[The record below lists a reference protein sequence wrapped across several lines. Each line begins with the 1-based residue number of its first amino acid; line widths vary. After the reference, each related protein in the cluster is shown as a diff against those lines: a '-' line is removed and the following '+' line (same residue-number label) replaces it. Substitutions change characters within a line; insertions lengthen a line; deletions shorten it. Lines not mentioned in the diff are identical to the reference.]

1 MTALKSYRN
10 KDSRRTTDNGKGQ
23 TVNGRRRTANY
34 RLPTMNYELWTM
46 NYHLWTIFLFLCAS
60 VLQAQ
65 PTGYQGKRMMF
76 KTDLVSSFM
85 ERGIN
90 LGLEYVV
97 HRNIVVGTDFSLT
110 GKQYKQRIDSYYNTH
125 KEQPDIKARIRDMQW
140 SVSGQYFL
148 NTALPAPKGSYVF
161 SKYSIGVADIFWN
174 DYVPDSMNSQGG
186 EFIGFKMLN
195 VPSHQVDLGLG
206 YQDVFFGF
214 LLIDIDFGLTGALL
228 LLDTTHSE
236 HRSLITDFAGKH
248 GPNLY
253 SLGSWYDE
261 QPGGVGVSAHFKVGI
276 LLF

>member
-10 KDSRRTTDNGKGQ
+10 KYRVPSREYRVVSSESRVSGIDYLSSTI
-23 TVNGRRRTANY
+23 NY
-34 RLPTMNYELWTM
+34 G
-46 NYHLWTIFLFLCAS
+46 LWTIVLCLFVG

-76 KTDLVSSFM
+76 KTDLVSPFT

-110 GKQYKQRIDSYYNTH
+110 GKQYIQKLKNYNGPNP
-125 KEQPDIKARIRDMQW
+125 KDIEASIRDMQW
-140 SVSGQYFL
+140 SMTGQYFL

-161 SKYSIGVADIFWN
+161 SKYSIGLADIFGN
-174 DYVPDSMNSQGG
+174 SIDSMNPMPDN
-186 EFIGFKMLN
+186 FVGFEVSN
-195 VPSHQVDLGLG
+195 VPSHQLDMGLG

-214 LLIDIDFGLTGALL
+214 LLVDLDFGLTGALL
-228 LLDTTHSE
+228 LLNKTNSE
-236 HRSLITDFAGKH
+236 YHHLITDFADKH
-248 GPNLY
+248 GPNVY
-253 SLGSWYDE
+253 SLGSWHKD
-261 QPGGVGVSAHFKVGI
+261 QPGGIGISAHLKIGI

>member
-10 KDSRRTTDNGKGQ
+10 KYRVPSIEYRVSGIDYLSSTI
-23 TVNGRRRTANY
+23 NY
-34 RLPTMNYELWTM
+34 G
-46 NYHLWTIFLFLCAS
+46 LWTIVLCLC
-60 VLQAQ
+60 VGILQAQ

-76 KTDLVSSFM
+76 KTDLVSPFT

-110 GKQYKQRIDSYYNTH
+110 GKRYTQEIISVNGN
-125 KEQPDIKARIRDMQW
+125 KELEASIRDMQW
-140 SVSGQYFL
+140 SVTGQYFL

-161 SKYSIGVADIFWN
+161 GKYSAGLADILGF
-174 DYVPDSMNSQGG
+174 DYSMQDNVL
-186 EFIGFKMLN
+186 EPFKVSN
-195 VPSHQVDLGLG
+195 VPSHQADIGMG

-214 LLIDIDFGLTGALL
+214 LLIDLDFGFTGALL
-228 LLDTTHSE
+228 LLNKTNSDYPSHYDK
-236 HRSLITDFAGKH
+236 LITGFASHH

-253 SLGSWYDE
+253 SLGAWHDDL
-261 QPGGVGVSAHFKVGI
+261 PGGIGISAHLKIGI